1 MESDGHGQKSV
12 LLFLIEVTIIA
23 SHGIDIKE
31 LTMPL

>member
-1 MESDGHGQKSV
+1 MESDGRGQESV
-12 LLFLIEVTIIA
+12 LPFPIEVTIIA